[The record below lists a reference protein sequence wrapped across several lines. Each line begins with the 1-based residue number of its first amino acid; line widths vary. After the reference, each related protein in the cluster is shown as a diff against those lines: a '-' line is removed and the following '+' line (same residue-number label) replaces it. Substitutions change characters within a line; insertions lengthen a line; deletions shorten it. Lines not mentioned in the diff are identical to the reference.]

1 MPLTRKQFELGIDKH
16 IEEWMRHIYS
26 YLSQHKEEAFTED
39 ELAEGLGVKE
49 HSKPI
54 SGDFNARTSYIKA
67 EQEYK
72 DRLQLLNKALGK
84 LIEIG
89 VVETGEIRATIYYA
103 LGRRP
108 LELFLEPKV

>member
-16 IEEWMRHIYS
+16 VEEWMRRIYS

-39 ELAEGLGVKE
+39 ELAKGLGVE
-49 HSKPI
+49 EPSAPI
-54 SGDFNARTSYIKA
+54 SSNNMARASYIKA
-67 EQEYK
+67 EQEYRDK
-72 DRLQLLNKALGK
+72 LQLLNKALGK

-89 VVETGEIRATIYYA
+89 VVETGEVRATIYYA

-108 LELFLEPKV
+108 LELFLESKV